1 MIGVLLGA
9 QPSPPPARPTPPIT
23 VALVEAPPPPEI
35 IPPPPEPKTLSP
47 PAPAVV
53 QPAPKPEPS
62 RPPPRSPARP
72 AKSPPQT
79 SSLVAAEGEA
89 DEGETGP
96 VGPSEAEL
104 AGAARAGSGRG
115 EGCDM
120 AGRLQAA
127 LRRDARVRAAVDQ
140 PTQALWVWNGD
151 WVRHP
156 GQEGRGLAA
165 VREAILWE
173 VGFAPE
179 ACRTERVR
187 GLVLITLG
195 DGPGAARL
203 VLGANSWRW
212 SDLLYTHSGGR
223 RLRR

>member
-1 MIGVLLGA
+1 MLGVLLGA
-9 QPSPPPARPTPPIT
+9 QPSPPPPRPTPPIT
-23 VALVEAPPPPEI
+23 VVLVEPPPPEI

-47 PAPAVV
+47 PAPAVA
-53 QPAPKPEPS
+53 PPKPEPKPS
-62 RPPPRSPARP
+62 PPPPRSPARP
-72 AKSPPQT
+72 AKSPPKA
-79 SSLVAAEGEA
+79 SPLVAAEGAA

-120 AGRLQAA
+120 LGRLQAA
-127 LRRDARVRAAVDQ
+127 LRRDPRVRAAVDQ
-140 PTQALWVWNGD
+140 PNQALWVWNGD

-179 ACRTERVR
+179 ACRRERVR

-195 DGPGAARL
+195 DGPGSARL
-203 VLGANSWRW
+203 VLGAHSWRW
-212 SDLLYTHSGGR
+212 SDLLYTPSGGARVR
-223 RLRR
+223 R